1 MRLEDAIELIQLE
14 YPEIPALRLTFRQA
28 RRLWDFSP
36 DLCELALAYLTSRD
50 FSCSLATGITPGH
63 TWRRPRSM
71 EPGSRLSMHWCGQ
84 RIASICRRRVDSATV
99 RTDRAHK
106 WAGRRY
112 RSLLVEP
119 INHRW

>member
-14 YPEIPALRLTFRQA
+14 YREIPALRLTFRQA

-36 DLCELALAYLTSRD
+36 DLCELALACLTSRG
-50 FSCSLATGITPGH
+50 FLVLTGDGH
-63 TWRRPRSM
+63 YARAYVAPPRSM

-84 RIASICRRRVDSATV
+84 RIVSICRRRVDSATV

-106 WAGRRY
+106 RGRPQV

-119 INHRW
+119 INQGW